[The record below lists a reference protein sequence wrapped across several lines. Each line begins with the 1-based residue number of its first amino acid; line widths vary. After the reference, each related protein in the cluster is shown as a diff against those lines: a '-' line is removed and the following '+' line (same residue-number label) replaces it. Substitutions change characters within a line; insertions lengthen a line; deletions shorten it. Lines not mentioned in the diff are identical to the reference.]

1 MSKHR
6 CQSKPHKV
14 HLLSSHLP
22 QLKPQWLLAACRIKC
37 KLLPCHSLPTHYI
50 SPKPPC
56 QGYAFFSFYISCI
69 LTIVGEAKLYLF

>member
-50 SPKPPC
+50 VQNHLARVMP
-56 QGYAFFSFYISCI
+56 FS
-69 LTIVGEAKLYLF
+69 LFIYPVF